1 MEYDLFISYARRD
14 NTGGRVTELVNRI
27 REDFAA
33 FASRPLN
40 PFFDVNEIGGME
52 DWRHRIL
59 RGLRESRLMLACLS
73 PAYLDSGYCEWEFT
87 EYVKYETGRPYM
99 GEGVAPIYFVEVPGW
114 NEPGFETR
122 CKEWVAELL
131 RRQQFD
137 LRPWHQEGAD
147 ALRDGEVRRRMGELG
162 ERIADRIRLGEE
174 AGRRLGNVETHNP
187 HFVGR
192 TSEMRRIHESVML
205 GRMGVL
211 TAVHGM
217 GGVGKTALATEYAH
231 AFAAGYG
238 GGRWLLRC
246 EGREDLP
253 GTIALLA
260 APLGV
265 TFTEPEK
272 YDVTLQYQRVIA
284 ELRRLAMENEPH
296 HALLLL
302 DNVDR
307 PKLLEPA
314 QTGQIPDGDWL
325 HLIATTRLTEKEL
338 HKEENEAL
346 SDRVFVAVDELPEE
360 DALSLIESHQRGGR
374 FRGDA
379 ERDAAREIVR
389 LLGGFTLAVEEAA
402 VYLGRYPEV
411 TCAAFL
417 ARLRKEGLE
426 GLDNAAG
433 QSGAG
438 VRHGE
443 IRLGATLRPMLER
456 LSAAE
461 RLVMDHAAL
470 LPPDHV
476 ALPWLRELAAA
487 AHPELGRDAEPG
499 YPDPWR
505 DVLRRLMGLRL
516 LLPAGAP
523 DADGQP
529 RLVRVH
535 RLVQQLVLHQSQSDK
550 TCHFYICRL
559 LRRLANRFVS
569 FSKHLECQQAIS
581 TLIKAR
587 VAVLNKATTWTETR
601 WEVLPLDALANL
613 WGDIEHPDAPWLMN
627 EVGRYW
633 KTLAEWSRAEP
644 LMRRALAIYEST
656 LGREHPFVAIGLN
669 NLAQLLQATNR
680 LAEAEPLMRR
690 ALAIDE
696 AAYGP
701 KQPSVARDLNNLAGL
716 LHATNRLAEAEPLMR
731 RALAIDEAAYGPKHP
746 SVARDL
752 NNLAQL
758 LLITNRLSE
767 AEPLMRRAMAI
778 DEAAYGLDHPDVAR
792 DLNSLALFLKDTN
805 QLVEAE
811 PLLFRSLSINEAA
824 YGPEHPRVAIALH
837 NLAQL
842 LKTANRLVEAEP
854 LMRRHLVIFRQCFEH
869 TGHQDPNF
877 FAAVKNYLSLLSAM
891 RLPAEEARAKTLEAS
906 GLSEEQLDAL
916 LQKK

>member
-1 MEYDLFISYARRD
+1 MD
-14 NTGGRVTELVNRI
+14 
-27 REDFAA
+27 
-33 FASRPLN
+33 
-40 PFFDVNEIGGME
+40 
-52 DWRHRIL
+52 
-59 RGLRESRLMLACLS
+59 
-73 PAYLDSGYCEWEFT
+73 
-87 EYVKYETGRPYM
+87 
-99 GEGVAPIYFVEVPGW
+99 
-114 NEPGFETR
+114 
-122 CKEWVAELL
+122 
-131 RRQQFD
+131 
-137 LRPWHQEGAD
+137 
-147 ALRDGEVRRRMGELG
+147 ELG

-253 GTIALLA
+253 GAIALLA

-314 QTGQIPDGDWL
+314 QTGQLPDGDWL
-325 HLIATTRLTEKEL
+325 HLLATTRLTEKEL

-374 FRGDA
+374 FRDAA

-461 RLVMDHAAL
+461 RLVMDYAAL

-535 RLVQQLVLHQSQSDK
+535 RLVQQLVGRDAPPE
-550 TCHFYICRL
+550 
-559 LRRLANRFVS
+559 LRAARQVALDALV
-569 FSKHLECQQAIS
+569 
-581 TLIKAR
+581 KAR
-587 VAVLNKATTWTETR
+587 VAVLNKTTAWTEAR
-601 WEVLPLDALANL
+601 WEVLPLDVLANL
-613 WGDIEHPDAPWLMN
+613 WGDTEHPGASWLMN
-627 EVGRYW
+627 DVGVYW

-644 LMRRALAIYEST
+644 LMRRALAIDEAAF
-656 LGREHPFVAIGLN
+656 GPDHPKVVKSLS
-669 NLAQLLQATNR
+669 NLAQFLQDTYWMKAAEPLMRRALAIDEATYGPEHPEVAIRLSNLAELLYAMNR
-680 LAEAEPLMRR
+680 LAELAEAEPLMRR

-701 KQPSVARDLNNLAGL
+701 EHPHVARDLNNLAQL
-716 LHATNRLAEAEPLMR
+716 LKKTKRPIEAEKLMR
-731 RALAIDEAAYGPKHP
+731 RALAIDEAAYGPEHP
-746 SVARDL
+746 KVARDL
-752 NNLAQL
+752 NK
-758 LLITNRLSE
+758 
-767 AEPLMRRAMAI
+767 
-778 DEAAYGLDHPDVAR
+778 
-792 DLNSLALFLKDTN
+792 LALLLKDTN
-805 QLVEAE
+805 RLAEAE
-811 PLLFRSLSINEAA
+811 KLMRHSLAIDEAA
-824 YGPEHPRVAIALH
+824 YGPEHPHVATDLIDLAWLLHATNRVA
-837 NLAQL
+837 
-842 LKTANRLVEAEP
+842 EAEK
-854 LMRRHLVIFRQCFEH
+854 LMGRALDMFE
-869 TGHQDPNF
+869 
-877 FAAVKNYLSLLSAM
+877 
-891 RLPAEEARAKTLEAS
+891 
-906 GLSEEQLDAL
+906 SEDE
-916 LQKK
+916 

>member
-14 NTGGRVTELVNRI
+14 NTEGRVTELVNRI

-40 PFFDVNEIGGME
+40 PFFDVDEIGGME

-73 PAYLDSGYCEWEFT
+73 PAYLDSDYCEWEFT

-114 NEPGFETR
+114 DEPGFETR

-137 LRPWHQEGAD
+137 LRPWHREGAD

-162 ERIADRIRLGEE
+162 GRIADRIRLGEE

-265 TFTEPEK
+265 TFTEPEQ
-272 YDVTLQYQRVIA
+272 YDVALQYQRVIA
-284 ELRRLAMENEPH
+284 ELRRLVMENEPH

-314 QTGQIPDGDWL
+314 QTGQLPDGDWL
-325 HLIATTRLTEKEL
+325 HLLATTRLTEKEL

-374 FRGDA
+374 FRDAA

-417 ARLRKEGLE
+417 ARLRREGLE

-443 IRLGATLRPMLER
+443 IRLDATLRPMLER

-461 RLVMDHAAL
+461 RLVMDYAAL
-470 LPPDHV
+470 LPPDHA

-487 AHPELGRDAEPG
+487 VHPELGRDAEPG

-535 RLVQQLVLHQSQSDK
+535 RLVQQLVGRDAPPE
-550 TCHFYICRL
+550 
-559 LRRLANRFVS
+559 LRADR
-569 FSKHLECQQAIS
+569 Q
-581 TLIKAR
+581 KALDALVETR
-587 VAVLNKATTWTETR
+587 VAVLNQTTAWTEAR
-601 WEVLPLDALANL
+601 WEVLPLDALANM
-613 WGDIEHPDAPWLMN
+613 WGDMEHPGASWLMN

-633 KTLAEWSRAEP
+633 YTLAEWTRAEP
-644 LMRRALAIYEST
+644 LMRRVLDIDKATFGPEHPNVATALSNLAQLLKATNRLEEAEKLMRRALAIYEAAPRPKHPDVAMGLNNLAVLLYT
-656 LGREHPFVAIGLN
+656 TNRLEEAEKLMRRALDITEVAYGPEHPEVATCLN

-680 LAEAEPLMRR
+680 LVEAEKLMLQ

-696 AAYGP
+696 GTYGSKHP
-701 KQPSVARDLNNLAGL
+701 KVVIDLNNLAQL
-716 LHATNRLAEAEPLMR
+716 LQKTNRLAEAEKLMLQALAIDEGTYGSEHPNVAIRLNNLALLLYVTNRLAEAEPLMR
-731 RALAIDEAAYGPKHP
+731 R
-746 SVARDL
+746 SVF
-752 NNLAQL
+752 
-758 LLITNRLSE
+758 IYRL
-767 AEPLMRRAMAI
+767 
-778 DEAAYGLDHPDVAR
+778 
-792 DLNSLALFLKDTN
+792 F
-805 QLVEAE
+805 
-811 PLLFRSLSINEAA
+811 
-824 YGPEHPRVAIALH
+824 
-837 NLAQL
+837 
-842 LKTANRLVEAEP
+842 
-854 LMRRHLVIFRQCFEH
+854 FER
-869 TGHQDPNF
+869 TGHSHPYF
-877 FAAVKNYLSLLSAM
+877 YPAVINYLSLLNTQGM
-891 RLPAEEARAKTLEAS
+891 PADEARAKTLEAS
-906 GLSEEQLDAL
+906 GLSEEQLDVL
-916 LQKK
+916 LQET